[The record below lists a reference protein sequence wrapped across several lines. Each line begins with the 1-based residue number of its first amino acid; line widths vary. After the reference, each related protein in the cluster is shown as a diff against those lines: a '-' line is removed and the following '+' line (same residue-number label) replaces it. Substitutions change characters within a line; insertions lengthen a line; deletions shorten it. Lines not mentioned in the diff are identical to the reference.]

1 MKAVANC
8 LLQQV
13 AYASYCLSKSYG
25 PQRRLLF
32 FHCCRLPMCHTA
44 CQSKSYRPLWRLS
57 LTVCCNSLP
66 MHHTASLSKSYRPL
80 WRLLLT
86 VGCNRLPM
94 HHWQLPTS
102 RCGSFNPLHQ
112 CFQGVVAELPND
124 APLLHD
130 VVVASHAHTCQQH
143 HKYRRMDPFV
153 VPGHKL
159 QQLKP
164 QTTATKI
171 QFTSR
176 NKQG

>member
-1 MKAVANC
+1 MCKFSG
-8 LLQQV
+8 
-13 AYASYCLSKSYG
+13 YAPFFRPWKRGCLSMCQWKLTTSQYG
-25 PQRRLLF
+25 RF
-32 FHCCRLPMCHTA
+32 CCTA

-86 VGCNRLPM
+86 VCCNRLPM

-102 RCGSFNPLHQ
+102 WCGSFNPLHQ

-171 QFTSR
+171 PFTSR
-176 NKQG
+176 NKQD